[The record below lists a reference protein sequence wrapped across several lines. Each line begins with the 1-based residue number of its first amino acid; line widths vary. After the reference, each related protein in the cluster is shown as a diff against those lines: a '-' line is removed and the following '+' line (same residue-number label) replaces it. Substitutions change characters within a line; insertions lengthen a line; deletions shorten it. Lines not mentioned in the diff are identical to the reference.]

1 MKFFTEENHRVKVD
15 LEIKLIKEFRLLI
28 AKDKDR
34 NKKEATKWFAF
45 LYYMN
50 DYRSPFF
57 NYDPKER
64 FKRVVDNVGLD
75 PNFKEFK
82 ELKEA
87 QAKYLEFQETPTVKS
102 LKSIR
107 EGLNTSSK
115 VIQLLTDQVNSVM
128 ETPIEDLDGDD
139 IDLITRNVDKLLQ
152 LSDKLP
158 KAIKNISALEEEV
171 KKEQA
176 GDSKIRGGGTRGD
189 FED

>member
-1 MKFFTEENHRVKVD
+1 
-15 LEIKLIKEFRLLI
+15 
-28 AKDKDR
+28 
-34 NKKEATKWFAF
+34 
-45 LYYMN
+45 MN

-57 NYDPKER
+57 NYDKAER

-75 PNFKEFK
+75 PKFKMFK
-82 ELKEA
+82 ELEDA
-87 QAKYLEFQETPTVKS
+87 QNKYLEFQETPTVKS
-102 LKSIR
+102 LKAIR

-115 VIQLLTDQVNSVM
+115 VIDLLTDQVNSTM
-128 ETPIEDLDGDD
+128 KRSDGDLDGDD